1 VDRRP
6 SISKTSWF
14 TNASRNVTRIHCPRG
29 LMNTEPAR
37 RRRKIVSSTLTVG
50 SSFLCVFC
58 CFVCVLLFCVC
69 FVVLCVCCYLWVAP
83 FSSFSLFFFSPSSS
97 SSTSLSFP
105 SPSSPSSSLPF
116 CLVSPT
122 FPLPSSHS
130 PLRLRLPC
138 LLFSSFSPLL
148 LLLLFPFFLV
158 SPAPPS
164 FLPSS
169 VLFVPTFS
177 SQRRLFLADSSSLL
191 LTSSCWFLSL
201 PLLPTASSPPA
212 VLLLYSCMVHVES
225 GSRPPSWPQNEVN
238 ILIDSVTSH

>member
-1 VDRRP
+1 MDRRP

-29 LMNTEPAR
+29 LVNTEPAR

-69 FVVLCVCCYLWVAP
+69 FVVLCVFCSLWVAP

-116 CLVSPT
+116 CLVC

-191 LTSSCWFLSL
+191 LPGSCLSPSCL
-201 PLLPTASSPPA
+201 PRLL
-212 VLLLYSCMVHVES
+212 LLLYSCCTPA
-225 GSRPPSWPQNEVN
+225 SRSLP
-238 ILIDSVTSH
+238 